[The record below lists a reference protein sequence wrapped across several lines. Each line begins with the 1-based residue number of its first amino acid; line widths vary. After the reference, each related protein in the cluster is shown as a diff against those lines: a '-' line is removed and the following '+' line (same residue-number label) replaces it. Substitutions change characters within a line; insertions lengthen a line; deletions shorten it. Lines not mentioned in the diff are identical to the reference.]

1 MYSNKK
7 TVHKHI
13 VLAVIAISILFLF
26 SLQFHG
32 DLKMHMI
39 IIGWILTL
47 ITGGLFALS
56 KAV

>member
-1 MYSNKK
+1 MYSNEK

-13 VLAVIAISILFLF
+13 VLAVIAISILFISSF
-26 SLQFHG
+26 HFHG
-32 DLKMHMI
+32 DLRMHMI

-56 KAV
+56 KAI